1 MEYNI
6 ICLPSWWREGEEGVS
21 KLGYP
26 PIKIVW
32 LELILSM
39 SIDAI
44 FNYHPESQLV
54 HIGY

>member
-21 KLGYP
+21 KLGFP
-26 PIKIVW
+26 PITIVW

-54 HIGY
+54 HISY